1 MTDKFTKG
9 EWTLDE
15 YENVNDENGRTI
27 RIKGVALASGDEPT
41 ANAHLVSAAPD
52 LLESLRYMLLSAENG
67 WLPDASSIFHA
78 RAAIKKATNQSN

>member
-27 RIKGVALASGDEPT
+27 RIKGVALSSGDEPT

-52 LLESLRYMLLSAENG
+52 LLKSLRDVILAAENG
-67 WLPDASSIFHA
+67 LLPDVEVFHHA
-78 RAAIKKATNQSN
+78 REAIKKATNQSN